1 MGIFLLSESM
11 DFCTD
16 FQKLNKNMERLDKI
30 LASQG
35 SLSRKE
41 VKEMI
46 RKGRILLNGTVVK
59 DSSVKIDDNKDSVS
73 VDGVPIVLKRH
84 IYIMLN
90 KPQGVVSA
98 SDSDNDETVVD
109 LVPDDLYRRGLFPA
123 GRLDKDTTG
132 FVLIT
137 DDGDFAHKILSPKNH
152 IFKTYIAELEHE
164 LSQEDIESL
173 ENGITLG
180 DGTVLKEA
188 RVEVISDKDKP
199 FVSIMICEG
208 KYHQVKRMFAARG
221 NKVVSLHRSK
231 MGELELDNELKPGEC
246 REITPE
252 ELQKISQ
259 KKNF

>member
-1 MGIFLLSESM
+1 
-11 DFCTD
+11 
-16 FQKLNKNMERLDKI
+16 MERLDKI

-35 SLSRKE
+35 TLSRKE

-46 RKGRILLNGTVVK
+46 RKGRIQLNGTVIK
-59 DSSVKIDDNKDSVS
+59 DSSVKVDENKDSVT
-73 VDGVPIVLKRH
+73 VDGTEITLKRH

-98 SDSDNDETVVD
+98 SDSDKDETVVD
-109 LVPDDLYRRGLFPA
+109 LVPDELYRKGLFPA

-137 DDGDFAHKILSPKNH
+137 DDGDFAHRILSPKNH
-152 IFKTYIAELEHE
+152 IFKTYIAGLQHE
-164 LSQEDIESL
+164 LSDDDIKSL

-188 RVEVISDKDKP
+188 KVQVIEGDKP
-199 FVSIMICEG
+199 YVRIMICEG
-208 KYHQVKRMFAARG
+208 KYHQVKRMFAATG
-221 NKVVSLHRSK
+221 NKVVSLHRVR
-231 MGELELDNELKPGEC
+231 MGKLELDNTLKPGEC

-252 ELQKISQ
+252 ELKLVTE
-259 KKNF
+259 K

>member
-1 MGIFLLSESM
+1 
-11 DFCTD
+11 
-16 FQKLNKNMERLDKI
+16 MERLDKI

-35 SLSRKE
+35 TLSRKD

-46 RKGRILLNGTVVK
+46 KRGRITLNGAVVK
-59 DSSVKIDDNKDSVS
+59 DSSVKVDENIDIVA
-73 VDGVPIVLKRH
+73 VDGELVTLKRH

-98 SDSDNDETVVD
+98 SDSDTDETVVD
-109 LVPDDLYRRGLFPA
+109 LVPEELYRKGLFPA

-152 IFKTYIAELEHE
+152 IFKTYIAGLEHPLSQAHINELEK
-164 LSQEDIESL
+164 
-173 ENGITLG
+173 GITLG

-188 RVEVISDKDKP
+188 KVETLNNTDKP
-199 FVSIMICEG
+199 TVKIQICEG
-208 KYHQVKRMFAARG
+208 KYHQVKRMFAATG
-221 NKVVSLHRSK
+221 NKVISLHRSK
-231 MGELELDNELKPGEC
+231 MGDLDLDLDLKMGEC

-252 ELQKISQ
+252 ELLKIT
-259 KKNF
+259 KR